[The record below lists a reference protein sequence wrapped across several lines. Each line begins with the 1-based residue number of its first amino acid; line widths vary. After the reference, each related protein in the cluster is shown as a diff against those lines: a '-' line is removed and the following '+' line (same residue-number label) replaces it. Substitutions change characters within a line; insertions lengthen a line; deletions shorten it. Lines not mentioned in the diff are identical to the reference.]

1 MQAKIGLFGFGVV
14 GQGIYQILMHQN
26 GSAPGHIARICVR
39 DRQKSRPLPLDRFS
53 FDPEDILGDPGI
65 THVVEVTDRP
75 DEAFQIVSRALM
87 AGKNVISANKKM
99 LAERLPELTRIL
111 EEYGGDLRYEASVGG
126 SIPIFSNL
134 DQYYAYDEVQVIRG
148 VLNGS
153 TNYILTRMTEDGTDF
168 PEALAMAQ
176 KLGFAETDPSL
187 DIDGH
192 DPVYKLTLLA
202 HRTWG
207 KQLAPGAL
215 LRLGIRHISHEDI
228 RFASKKGLKIRLLAT
243 AQLHKDGTFQAQVLP
258 QLVSPKDPF
267 FHLENEYNSIEIRS
281 LFTESQWLVGKGA
294 GSLPTG
300 FAVLS
305 DLNASLGG
313 KAQVAK
319 RKVTTVNNNLS
330 GELTLYLRSQ
340 HPEALRLLD
349 FEEIL
354 ETRQSPKGTQVL
366 GRAKLQHLADRARE
380 LEAMGSF
387 VAVVGV

>member
-14 GQGIYQILMHQN
+14 GQGIYQILAHKN
-26 GSAPGHIARICVR
+26 GTAPGRIARICVR
-39 DRQKSRPLPLDRFS
+39 DRQKARPLPLDRFS
-53 FDPEDILGDPGI
+53 FDPEDILADPSI

-75 DEAFQIVSRALM
+75 DEAFQIVSRALR
-87 AGKNVISANKKM
+87 AGKSVISANKKM

-111 EEYGGDLRYEASVGG
+111 EVSGGELRYEASVGG

-134 DQYYAYDEVQVIRG
+134 EQYYAHDEVRGIRG

-187 DIDGH
+187 DVDAH
-192 DPVYKLTLLA
+192 DPAYKLTLLA
-202 HRTWG
+202 HRALG
-207 KQLAPGAL
+207 KQLEPGAL
-215 LRLGIRHISHEDI
+215 LRLGIRHVSDEDI
-228 RFASKKGLKIRLLAT
+228 RFASGKGLKIRLLAG
-243 AQLHKDGTFQAQVLP
+243 AQVHENGKFQAQVLP
-258 QLVSPKDPF
+258 HLVPSKDPF

-305 DLNASLGG
+305 DLNASLSG
-313 KAQVAK
+313 KAPVAK
-319 RKVTTVNNNLS
+319 RTVTPVSNDLS
-330 GELTLYLRSQ
+330 GEVTLYLRSQ

-380 LEAMGSF
+380 LERAKGF
-387 VAVVGV
+387 VAVVP